1 MHIKSEESLWLWLL
15 LTHRRTLKR
24 KMLDIE
30 NEVRHSVK
38 AFAIRVGC
46 DSGHAAFGHRVRAAL
61 GAIDSC
67 TG

>member
-1 MHIKSEESLWLWLL
+1 MHIKSDESLRLRLL

-24 KMLDIE
+24 KMLDNE

-38 AFAIRVGC
+38 AFGIRVGC
-46 DSGHAAFGHRVRAAL
+46 GSGQAAFGHRVRAAL